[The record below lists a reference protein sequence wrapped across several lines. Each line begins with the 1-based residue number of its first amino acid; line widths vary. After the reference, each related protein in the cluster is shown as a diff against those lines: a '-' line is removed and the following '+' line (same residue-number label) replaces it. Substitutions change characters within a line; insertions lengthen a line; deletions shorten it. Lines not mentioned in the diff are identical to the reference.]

1 MWWSTS
7 KPIFSHFFSHSV
19 FAKGQVCTGQY
30 RMLAKRGGFVWVDT
44 QATVIYNSKNSQP
57 QCVVC
62 VNFVLR
68 YEKSRARVPTSC
80 TKKNPNVTDGL
91 QPCSSGIEEENMVL
105 SLEQTVALKPVK
117 EELVLEVVEQEAKEE
132 KQVPVANCQPEVSP
146 SLLKAEEEVQ
156 EVEEV
161 VEEEG
166 EEEKSPEVDVI
177 KQFTLRAVVQPLTSL
192 YDHLKNE
199 PEALTLLAPAP
210 GDTIIALDFSCPGTF
225 SNTHAHTH

>member
-1 MWWSTS
+1 
-7 KPIFSHFFSHSV
+7 
-19 FAKGQVCTGQY
+19 
-30 RMLAKRGGFVWVDT
+30 
-44 QATVIYNSKNSQP
+44 
-57 QCVVC
+57 
-62 VNFVLR
+62 
-68 YEKSRARVPTSC
+68 
-80 TKKNPNVTDGL
+80 
-91 QPCSSGIEEENMVL
+91 MVL

-117 EELVLEVVEQEAKEE
+117 EELALEVVEQEAKEE

-146 SLLKAEEEVQ
+146 SLLKAEEEVE

-161 VEEEG
+161 VEEE
-166 EEEKSPEVDVI
+166 EKGPEVDVI

-225 SNTHAHTH
+225 SNTHARTHIRTSVRVKTAPMET